1 MFNIDRQI
9 AVFDKLAE
17 DYDEAY
23 SGEHFQDENNLIRS
37 HIPNRLR
44 KRTILDLGCG
54 TGKAIRLL
62 SPTEYFGFDLS
73 SGMLKIAQRKFPH
86 EKYRFGRT
94 MPFNT
99 ETFDGITAWF
109 GFWDIMGSAHLEELL
124 ATYLKPGGFFIGTLS
139 TKLAPEYNA
148 IQKQCNVASRGLY
161 SLDVE
166 PSNWL
171 QVSTLLNDFHKNDE
185 LTLSHNNI
193 WVCEGYKSEV
203 TPA

>member
-23 SGEHFQDENNLIRS
+23 SGEHFQYEDNLILSR
-37 HIPNRLR
+37 IPNRLR
-44 KRTILDLGCG
+44 KQTILDLGCG
-54 TGKAIRLL
+54 TGFAIRLL

-86 EKYRFGRT
+86 EKYRFRHSL
-94 MPFNT
+94 PSST

-109 GFWDIMGSAHLEELL
+109 GFWDIMGSKRLEELL

-148 IQKQCNVASRGLY
+148 IQQQCNVASRGLY
-161 SLDVE
+161 SLDAE

-171 QVSTLLNDFHKNDE
+171 QVSTLLNEFRDTDI

-193 WVCEGYKSEV
+193 IVSEGYKSEV
-203 TPA
+203 TPV